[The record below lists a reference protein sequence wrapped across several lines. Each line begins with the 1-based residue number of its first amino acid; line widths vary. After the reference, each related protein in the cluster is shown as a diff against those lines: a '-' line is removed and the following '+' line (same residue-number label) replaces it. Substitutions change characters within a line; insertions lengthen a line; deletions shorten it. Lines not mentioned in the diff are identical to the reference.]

1 MLRAS
6 CTNVS
11 NPYSLFCPSF
21 TLTDHDCV
29 SPVTPRQIWER
40 YNPGKPLPTK
50 EEIDTIFKDPQLEW
64 AAMPDFSWG
73 D

>member
-1 MLRAS
+1 MWLAS
-6 CTNVS
+6 YTNVS
-11 NPYSLFCPSF
+11 LNQKVARI
-21 TLTDHDCV
+21 LT
-29 SPVTPRQIWER
+29 PFFPLVTPRQIWER

-50 EEIDTIFKDPQLEW
+50 EEIDNIFKDPQLEW